1 MRNRLLSYFSDDF
14 LRHNAVFFVGSIAVA
29 ILNYAYHPIIS
40 RLLSIE
46 EFGEVQDYISLAIQ
60 LGVIATVFGMII
72 LNIKANSETNEKQET
87 INQLYTLSTITTII
101 IAVGLIILAPYIGA
115 ALNLSGYLGFLLI
128 ACIILISTPR
138 TFAKFHLQATKM
150 FGKASLTELIV
161 AGGKIF
167 FAVIFILIGTKVFGA
182 LAGFFVATLAGLLYV
197 YPYTKKTIAFS
208 NFSCPRFSPL
218 IKRELRYG
226 ILILFAISFTTFFYT
241 ADIIVVRY
249 FFDAETAGLYA
260 GIATV
265 ARIIVFATGS
275 VAAVTI
281 AHIKLKN
288 TREENHHIMRKALLL
303 VGTMAV
309 AILAVFTLFPALV
322 IKILMGESF
331 LPLADFLPVLSL
343 LMVVVA
349 ITNLF
354 VMYFLSLRHYA
365 LIAITTLSS
374 LLIISSTFLWHNT
387 IFEIIMSFLAGTSLT
402 LIILAIMYMTER
414 ENKNLE
420 KIQFQLQIYK
430 ND

>member
-1 MRNRLLSYFSDDF
+1 M
-14 LRHNAVFFVGSIAVA
+14 
-29 ILNYAYHPIIS
+29 
-40 RLLSIE
+40 
-46 EFGEVQDYISLAIQ
+46 YIH
-60 LGVIATVFGMII
+60 
-72 LNIKANSETNEKQET
+72 
-87 INQLYTLSTITTII
+87 
-101 IAVGLIILAPYIGA
+101 
-115 ALNLSGYLGFLLI
+115 
-128 ACIILISTPR
+128 TP
-138 TFAKFHLQATKM
+138 
-150 FGKASLTELIV
+150 
-161 AGGKIF
+161 
-167 FAVIFILIGTKVFGA
+167 
-182 LAGFFVATLAGLLYV
+182 
-197 YPYTKKTIAFS
+197 KKTIAFS